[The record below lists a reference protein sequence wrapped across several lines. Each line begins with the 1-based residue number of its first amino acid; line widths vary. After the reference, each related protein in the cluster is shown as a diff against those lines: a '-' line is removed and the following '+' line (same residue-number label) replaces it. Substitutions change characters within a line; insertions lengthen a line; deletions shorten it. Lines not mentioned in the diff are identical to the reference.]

1 MVKILIVSHGTRVAH
16 VADQK
21 QIDLAGD
28 NFQHWSK
35 LLEEV
40 NGMEMFTS
48 VADAFRHGGIWM
60 WVIFA
65 AQIFSLAII
74 AERIFALYVS
84 RKTHQKLIAKTFEDD
99 IRKGNIDKVLSRAQK
114 LDSSNAIAHVIQ
126 AGAQA
131 ALDLGGRD
139 EIQAKM
145 DEVLLEENARLEKRT
160 GFLATIGNV
169 GTLLGLLGTI
179 VGLIDS
185 FSSVANVNPVEKA
198 ALLSKGISMSMHCTA
213 YGLIMAIP
221 ALVMYSVL
229 MNRANAL
236 SEDLNQGSLMI
247 FNWLSYG
254 YESVPQKKVR
264 SN

>member
-1 MVKILIVSHGTRVAH
+1 
-16 VADQK
+16 
-21 QIDLAGD
+21 
-28 NFQHWSK
+28 
-35 LLEEV
+35 
-40 NGMEMFTS
+40 MEMFS
-48 VADAFRHGGIWM
+48 SIAEAFKGGGIWM

-74 AERIFALYVS
+74 LERIFALFITRATS
-84 RKTHQKLIAKTFEDD
+84 QKRIAKSFEDD
-99 IRKGNIDKVLSRAQK
+99 IRRGNIDKVLAKAQRMG
-114 LDSSNAIAHVIQ
+114 SGNAISQVVQ

-131 ALDLGGRD
+131 ALDMGGRE

-145 DEVLLEENARLEKRT
+145 DEVLLTENSRLEKRT

-185 FSSVANVNPVEKA
+185 FSSVASVNPVEKA

-229 MNRANAL
+229 TNRANAL
-236 SEDLNQGSLMI
+236 SEDLNQGALLV

-254 YESVPQKKVR
+254 YESVPQRKVR
-264 SN
+264 